1 MYTSDPVPCTLDI
14 LILFVNFTD
23 VPGYAEAADELE
35 DVEIVAFLGR
45 LTLTHAVVDGLLT
58 LAYEVLLLIVMVL
71 QYLLTFV
78 PVGIVNVNGL
88 DKLPS
93 VYFLDV
99 LLTVEPET
107 LTVPRALA
115 GVDVSV
121 IV

>member
-1 MYTSDPVPCTLDI
+1 MYPSDPVPCTLDI
-14 LILFVNFTD
+14 LTALVKVTL
-23 VPGYAEAADELE
+23 VPGYAEAVDELE
-35 DVEIVAFLGR
+35 DVEIEVVGR